1 LFTKTATE
9 AGEVVLEARNLWRAN
24 KLQDVSF
31 SVRKGEILGVAGIVG
46 AGRTELMRCLCG
58 IDTIDSGEIL
68 KDGRPVVIRRP
79 SDAIRLGIAMVPE
92 NRKEEGL
99 IACGTVGFNLTLE
112 ALADFMHGWWFDA
125 KCEGRIIADYTRRL
139 SIRNASPETLVDK
152 LSGGNQQKVVIA
164 KWLASRPTVLI
175 LDEPTRGVDV
185 GAKAEIYAIID
196 ALAHQGVAI
205 IMVSSDLP
213 EIINMSDRVL
223 VMFHGRK
230 VAELLRKGL
239 TQKLIMKYATG
250 DTQ

>member
-1 LFTKTATE
+1 
-9 AGEVVLEARNLWRAN
+9 
-24 KLQDVSF
+24 
-31 SVRKGEILGVAGIVG
+31 
-46 AGRTELMRCLCG
+46 M
-58 IDTIDSGEIL
+58 
-68 KDGRPVVIRRP
+68 
-79 SDAIRLGIAMVPE
+79 
-92 NRKEEGL
+92 
-99 IACGTVGFNLTLE
+99 
-112 ALADFMHGWWFDA
+112 
-125 KCEGRIIADYTRRL
+125 
-139 SIRNASPETLVDK
+139 
-152 LSGGNQQKVVIA
+152 
-164 KWLASRPTVLI
+164 LI